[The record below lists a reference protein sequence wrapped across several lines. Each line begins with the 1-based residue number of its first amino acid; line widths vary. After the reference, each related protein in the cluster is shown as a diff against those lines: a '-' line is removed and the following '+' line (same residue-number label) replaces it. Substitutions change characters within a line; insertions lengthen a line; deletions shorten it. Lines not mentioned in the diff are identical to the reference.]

1 MPVPAPVMPLD
12 NLLNSQVNRE
22 GLSTPCCI
30 NLRKIS
36 AIDRKQRQ
44 TKSRY
49 SVLPMLQRLRLLTT
63 SLGSAM
69 LLLIVLCLGSQ
80 NLNDRHSLNLGFTKT
95 APLPS
100 GFLVG
105 VSVVLGVISGGSTA
119 ALLIPTPKS

>member
-1 MPVPAPVMPLD
+1 
-12 NLLNSQVNRE
+12 
-22 GLSTPCCI
+22 
-30 NLRKIS
+30 
-36 AIDRKQRQ
+36 
-44 TKSRY
+44 
-49 SVLPMLQRLRLLTT
+49 MLQRLRLLTT

-80 NLNDRHSLNLGFTKT
+80 NLNDRHGLNLGFTKT